1 MNYLALRASAI
12 IKITTEILNYL
23 VTDSVINRTN
33 AEGRVFVFETN
44 FAPMYA
50 RKGLGSTLDLERELD
65 LQHYLSAIGEHEFL
79 LVRVSQGGENVDYRG
94 DWTDHPFAS
103 LEAVASIQADFDD
116 FMQRST
122 AAASHPACKPDV
134 RVNSGA
140 LTLALNVLRRAG
152 KGEVAAESEATVQRE
167 PATQQELLRR

>member
-1 MNYLALRASAI
+1 M
-12 IKITTEILNYL
+12 
-23 VTDSVINRTN
+23 
-33 AEGRVFVFETN
+33 
-44 FAPMYA
+44 
-50 RKGLGSTLDLERELD
+50 
-65 LQHYLSAIGEHEFL
+65 
-79 LVRVSQGGENVDYRG
+79 VRVSQGGENVDFRG

-122 AAASHPACKPDV
+122 AASSHPVCKPDV

-140 LTLALNVLRRAG
+140 LTLALNVLRRSG
-152 KGEVAAESEATVQRE
+152 KGEIASESEATVQRE